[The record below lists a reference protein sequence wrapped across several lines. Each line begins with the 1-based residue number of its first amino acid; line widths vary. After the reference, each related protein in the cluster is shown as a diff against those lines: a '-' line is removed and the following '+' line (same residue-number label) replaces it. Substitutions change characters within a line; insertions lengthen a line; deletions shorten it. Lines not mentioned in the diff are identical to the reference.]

1 MNIRGIS
8 CSTSFSLSVRWH
20 VTPHAVFCCFMLELM
35 MTCFH
40 TCCLENPCLISSFVC
55 SFVLVVFRLKSS
67 LRLLQRFSRTLQLCF
82 VLKLQKCFVDS
93 WTFHRHGTYPLTV
106 SSRQPNQ
113 SVSLR
118 WRNILLWLFCTLK
131 HLMSFIS
138 WLLFFSWTLCWS
150 TLRWILAWNSIFWQ
164 KVSWLRSH

>member
-20 VTPHAVFCCFMLELM
+20 VTPHAVFCCFILELM

-40 TCCLENPCLISSFVC
+40 TCCLENTCLISSFVC

-67 LRLLQRFSRTLQLCF
+67 LRLLQRFSRMLQLCF

-138 WLLFFSWTLCWS
+138 WLLFPYEHYADEPWGGY
-150 TLRWILAWNSIFWQ
+150 
-164 KVSWLRSH
+164 